1 MDRDKKMQDPIQ
13 MDLFKT
19 RMKVVSDAA
28 DADNA
33 DVYVELNRKCFSNGL
48 IFHWCRKSGRRNQ
61 VGLRKPRKRN
71 FERLKNRSN
80 AV

>member
-19 RMKVVSDAA
+19 RMKVASDDA
-28 DADNA
+28 DADA
-33 DVYVELNRKCFSNGL
+33 DVYVELNRKCFSNEL
-48 IFHWCRKSGRRNQ
+48 IFHRCRKSGRRNQ

-71 FERLKNRSN
+71 FERPKNGSN